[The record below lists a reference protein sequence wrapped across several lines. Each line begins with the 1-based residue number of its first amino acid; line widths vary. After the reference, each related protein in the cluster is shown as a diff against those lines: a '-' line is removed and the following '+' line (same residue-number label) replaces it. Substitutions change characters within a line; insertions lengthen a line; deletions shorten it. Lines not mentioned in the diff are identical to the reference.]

1 MMRGRY
7 PVPMSC
13 STVGSERP
21 TAQAGFGGG
30 RGGADDLKR

>member
-13 STVGSERP
+13 STVGSERS